1 MATKNNRSL
10 LARRR
15 LIVAAV
21 VAILVGGGVYA
32 WINRSPVPK
41 QKTPVATIKKLPS
54 ATTNTG
60 EKELTGAGS
69 NNQGTATPNQ
79 NPQAVT
85 TKPNQWISSES
96 GVIVVQQP
104 VKDQTIKSG
113 ATLSGTAS
121 VGQIQ
126 YRLIDDSS
134 GVISQGIIDVS
145 NGKYSVA
152 LGFSS
157 KGSSGRLDVFSI
169 NATGNEINEVQIAV
183 RF

>member
-1 MATKNNRSL
+1 MVTKKRSL
-10 LARRR
+10 SNRQR
-15 LIVAAV
+15 LFLGAV
-21 VAILVGGGVYA
+21 VVVLVGVGVYS
-32 WINRSPVPK
+32 WVNRDPVPK
-41 QKTPVATIKKLPS
+41 QKTPVATIKKLPA

-60 EKELTGAGS
+60 EKELSGAAS

-104 VKDQTIKSG
+104 IKDQTIKSG

-152 LGFSS
+152 LGFSP

-169 NATGNEINEVQIAV
+169 SASGNEINEVQIAIK
-183 RF
+183 F